1 MAEIKAFHLEE
12 VEVKK
17 NEEVLDAVTADM
29 CDDVVAGNASLH
41 RTINWTGAF
50 WVASGVP
57 ALVLFSMGAIA
68 ATVGKPAWLVWMIS
82 IGFGFIQAFTY
93 AEIAGLFPH
102 KTGGASVYG
111 AVAWVRYSKF
121 VAPLSIWCNWV
132 AWSPVLSIGSGL
144 AAGYILTAMFAP
156 DAAINTWQLTLL
168 DLGMLKEGLT
178 LRINATFVIG
188 AALLLL
194 VYFIQNGGIL
204 RSAKTTMVLGLAA
217 LIPLILIGLVP
228 LVTGDMPVDYFFPLS
243 PLAYDSVGNVVDGLW
258 DLNGW
263 VLMAGGLFIAA
274 WSTYGFETAVCYT
287 REFKDPKKDTFK
299 AIFYSGLLC
308 VAVFTLVP
316 LAFQGHLGLGQ
327 MVTPAVVDATG
338 AVTSAAV
345 YNGMLAPDIYSGMGV
360 AKALSD
366 ILGTSAFI
374 ANLVVVMLV
383 LALLLAIMTTMSGA
397 SRTLYQ
403 GSADGLLPKF
413 LSKVNENG
421 APVSAMWA
429 NMGVNLVLLMMSDY
443 MFLLAAANVS
453 YIIFNFLNLN
463 AGWIHRMD
471 RPDWERPYKA
481 PTILIVLGTFLAFV
495 NITVM
500 GLGANIWGAGTLM
513 SGLVMAGAVIPIFM
527 WRHYVVDKGVFPKEM
542 LEDMFLAT
550 DDNGK
555 SSKAGILPY
564 LALGAAVVIVYV
576 TSQIAS

>member
-1 MAEIKAFHLEE
+1 
-12 VEVKK
+12 
-17 NEEVLDAVTADM
+17 M

-82 IGFGFIQAFTY
+82 IGFGFLQAFTY

-188 AALLLL
+188 SALLLL

-217 LIPLILIGLVP
+217 LVPLILIGLVP

-243 PLAYDSVGNVVDGLW
+243 PLAYDSVGNVIDGLW

-316 LAFQGHLGLGQ
+316 LTFQGHLGLGQ
-327 MVTPAVVDATG
+327 LITPAVTDATV

-421 APVSAMWA
+421 APTSAMWA

-471 RPDWERPYKA
+471 RPGWERPYKE

-555 SSKAGILPY
+555 SSKAGVLPY
-564 LALGAAVVIVYV
+564 LALAAAVVIVYV

>member
-1 MAEIKAFHLEE
+1 MQKT
-12 VEVKK
+12 VEVI
-17 NEEVLDAVTADM
+17 DAITADVSN
-29 CDDVVAGNASLH
+29 DVVAGNASLH
-41 RTINWTGAF
+41 RTISWTGAF

-111 AVAWVRYSKF
+111 AVAWIRYSKF

-132 AWSPVLSIGSGL
+132 AWTPVLSIGSGL

-156 DAAINTWQLTLL
+156 DAAINTWQLSLL
-168 DLGMLKEGLT
+168 DLGMLKDGLT

-188 AALLLL
+188 SALLLL

-204 RSAKTTMVLGLAA
+204 RSARTTMILGVAA
-217 LIPLILIGLVP
+217 LIPLIMIGLVP
-228 LVTGDMPVDYFFPLS
+228 LITGDMPSEHFFPLS
-243 PLAYDSVGNVVDGLW
+243 PLAYDSVGNVIDGLW
-258 DLNGW
+258 NLDGW

-287 REFKDPKKDTFK
+287 REFKDPKTDTFK

-308 VAVFTLVP
+308 VGVFTLVP

-327 MVTPAVVDATG
+327 MITPAVTDAAG
-338 AVTSAAV
+338 NVTSAAV
-345 YNGMLAPDIYSGMGV
+345 YDGMLAPDIYSGMGV
-360 AKALSD
+360 AKALSG
-366 ILGTSAFI
+366 ILGNTAFI
-374 ANLVVVMLV
+374 ANLVVVMLI
-383 LALLLAIMTTMSGA
+383 LALLLSIMTTMSGA

-413 LSKVNENG
+413 LSKVNEHG
-421 APVSAMWA
+421 APTSAMWA
-429 NMGVNLVLLMMSDY
+429 NMIFNFILLMMSDY

-453 YIIFNFLNLN
+453 YVIFNFLNLN

-471 RPDWERPYKA
+471 RPNWDRPYKA

-495 NITVM
+495 NVTLM

-513 SGLVMAGAVIPIFM
+513 SGLVMAGLVFPIFI
-527 WRHYVVDKGVFPKEM
+527 WRHYIVDKGVLPKEM
-542 LEDMFLAT
+542 QEDMHL
-550 DDNGK
+550 DGHQ
-555 SSKAGILPY
+555 SSTAGVLPY
-564 LALGAAVVIVYV
+564 LALVAAGVIVYF
-576 TSQIAS
+576 TSHLAS

>member
-1 MAEIKAFHLEE
+1 MQKT
-12 VEVKK
+12 VEVT
-17 NEEVLDAVTADM
+17 DAITADVSN
-29 CDDVVAGNASLH
+29 DVVAGNASLH
-41 RTINWTGAF
+41 RTISWTGAF

-111 AVAWVRYSKF
+111 AVAWIRYSKF

-132 AWSPVLSIGSGL
+132 AWTPVLSIGSGL

-188 AALLLL
+188 SALLLL

-204 RSAKTTMVLGLAA
+204 RSARTTMILGVAA
-217 LIPLILIGLVP
+217 LIPLIMIGLVP
-228 LVTGDMPVDYFFPLS
+228 LITGDMPSEHFFPLS
-243 PLAYDSVGNVVDGLW
+243 PLAYDSVGNVIDGLW
-258 DLNGW
+258 NLDGW

-287 REFKDPKKDTFK
+287 REFKNPETDTFK

-308 VAVFTLVP
+308 VGVFTLVP

-327 MVTPAVVDATG
+327 LITPAVTDAAG
-338 AVTSAAV
+338 NVTSAAV
-345 YNGMLAPDIYSGMGV
+345 YDGMLAPDIYSGMGV
-360 AKALSD
+360 AKALSG
-366 ILGTSAFI
+366 ILGNTAFI
-374 ANLVVVMLV
+374 ANLVVVMLI
-383 LALLLAIMTTMSGA
+383 LALLLSIMTTMSGA

-413 LSKVNENG
+413 LSKVNEHG
-421 APVSAMWA
+421 APTSAMWA
-429 NMGVNLVLLMMSDY
+429 NMIFNFVLLMMSDY

-453 YIIFNFLNLN
+453 YVIFNFLNLN
-463 AGWIHRMD
+463 AGWIHRLD
-471 RPDWERPYKA
+471 RPNWERPYKA

-495 NITVM
+495 NVTLM

-513 SGLVMAGAVIPIFM
+513 SGLVMAGLVFPIFI
-527 WRHYVVDKGVFPKEM
+527 WRHYIVDKGVLPKEM
-542 LEDMFLAT
+542 QEDMLLDGDQKT
-550 DDNGK
+550 T
-555 SSKAGILPY
+555 AGVLPY
-564 LALGAAVVIVYV
+564 VALIVAGVIVYF
-576 TSQIAS
+576 TSHLAS

>member
-1 MAEIKAFHLEE
+1 VQKT
-12 VEVKK
+12 VEVT
-17 NEEVLDAVTADM
+17 DAITADVSN
-29 CDDVVAGNASLH
+29 DVVAGNASLH
-41 RTINWTGAF
+41 RTISWTGAF

-111 AVAWVRYSKF
+111 AVAWIRYSKF

-132 AWSPVLSIGSGL
+132 AWTPVLSIGSGL

-188 AALLLL
+188 SALLLL

-204 RSAKTTMVLGLAA
+204 RSARTTMILGVAA
-217 LIPLILIGLVP
+217 LIPLIMIGLVP
-228 LVTGDMPVDYFFPLS
+228 LITGDMPSEHFFPLS
-243 PLAYDSVGNVVDGLW
+243 PLAYDSVGNVIDGLW
-258 DLNGW
+258 NLDGW

-287 REFKDPKKDTFK
+287 REFKNPETDTFK

-308 VAVFTLVP
+308 VGVFTLVP

-327 MVTPAVVDATG
+327 MITPAVTDAAG
-338 AVTSAAV
+338 NATSAAV
-345 YNGMLAPDIYSGMGV
+345 YDGMLAPDIYSGMGV
-360 AKALSD
+360 AKALSG
-366 ILGTSAFI
+366 ILGNTAFI
-374 ANLVVVMLV
+374 ANLVVVMLI
-383 LALLLAIMTTMSGA
+383 LALLLSIMTTMSGA

-413 LSKVNENG
+413 LSKVNEHG
-421 APVSAMWA
+421 APTSAMWA
-429 NMGVNLVLLMMSDY
+429 NMIFNFVLLMMSDY

-453 YIIFNFLNLN
+453 YVIFNFLNLN

-471 RPDWERPYKA
+471 RPNWERPYKA

-495 NITVM
+495 NVTLM

-513 SGLVMAGAVIPIFM
+513 SGLVMAGLVFPIFI
-527 WRHYVVDKGVFPKEM
+527 WRHYIVDKGVLPKEM
-542 LEDMFLAT
+542 QEDMLLDGDQKT
-550 DDNGK
+550 T
-555 SSKAGILPY
+555 AGVLPY
-564 LALGAAVVIVYV
+564 FALIVAGVIVYF
-576 TSQIAS
+576 TSHLAS

>member
-1 MAEIKAFHLEE
+1 MQKT
-12 VEVKK
+12 VEVT
-17 NEEVLDAVTADM
+17 DAITADVSN
-29 CDDVVAGNASLH
+29 DVVAGNASLH
-41 RTINWTGAF
+41 RTISWTGAF

-111 AVAWVRYSKF
+111 AVAWIRYSKF

-132 AWSPVLSIGSGL
+132 AWTPVLSIGSGL

-188 AALLLL
+188 SALLLL

-204 RSAKTTMVLGLAA
+204 RSARTTMILGVAA
-217 LIPLILIGLVP
+217 LIPLIMIGLVP
-228 LVTGDMPVDYFFPLS
+228 LITGDMPSEHFFPLS
-243 PLAYDSVGNVVDGLW
+243 PLAYDSVGNVIDGLW
-258 DLNGW
+258 NLDGW

-287 REFKDPKKDTFK
+287 REFKDPKTDTFK

-308 VAVFTLVP
+308 VGVFTLVP

-327 MVTPAVVDATG
+327 MITPAVTDAAG
-338 AVTSAAV
+338 NVTTAAV
-345 YNGMLAPDIYSGMGV
+345 YDGMLAPDIYSGMGV
-360 AKALSD
+360 AKALSG
-366 ILGTSAFI
+366 ILGNTAFI
-374 ANLVVVMLV
+374 ANLVVVMLI
-383 LALLLAIMTTMSGA
+383 LALLLSIMTTMSGA

-413 LSKVNENG
+413 LSKVNEHG
-421 APVSAMWA
+421 APTSAMWA
-429 NMGVNLVLLMMSDY
+429 NMIFNFILLMMSDY

-453 YIIFNFLNLN
+453 YVIFNFLNLN

-471 RPDWERPYKA
+471 RPNWDRPYKA

-495 NITVM
+495 NVTLM

-513 SGLVMAGAVIPIFM
+513 SGLVMAGLVFPIFI
-527 WRHYVVDKGVFPKEM
+527 WRHYIVDKGVLPKEM
-542 LEDMFLAT
+542 QEDMHL
-550 DDNGK
+550 DGDE
-555 SSKAGILPY
+555 SSTAGVLPY
-564 LALGAAVVIVYV
+564 VALIAAGVIVYF
-576 TSQIAS
+576 TSHLAS

>member
-1 MAEIKAFHLEE
+1 MKE
-12 VEVKK
+12 

-82 IGFGFIQAFTY
+82 IGFGFVQAFTY

-178 LRINATFVIG
+178 LRINATFIIG
-188 AALLLL
+188 SALLLL
-194 VYFIQNGGIL
+194 VYMIQNGGIL

-217 LIPLILIGLVP
+217 LVPLILIGLVP
-228 LVTGDMPVDYFFPLS
+228 LVTGDMPVAHFFPLS
-243 PLAYDSVGNVVDGLW
+243 PLAYDSVGNVIDGLW

-327 MVTPAVVDATG
+327 MVTPAVVDAAG
-338 AVTSAAV
+338 AVTTPAV
-345 YNGMLAPDIYSGMGV
+345 YDGMLAPDIYSGMGV

-366 ILGTSAFI
+366 ILGSSAFI

-413 LSKVNENG
+413 LSKVNEHG
-421 APVSAMWA
+421 APTSAMWA
-429 NMGVNLVLLMMSDY
+429 NMGFNFVLLMMSDY

-481 PTILIVLGTFLAFV
+481 PTILIVLGTTLAFV

-542 LEDMFLAT
+542 LEDMYLAT
-550 DDNGK
+550 DDDGK
-555 SSKAGILPY
+555 SSKAGVLPY
-564 LALGAAVVIVYV
+564 LALTAAVVIVFV
-576 TSQIAS
+576 TSQLAS

>member
-1 MAEIKAFHLEE
+1 MKANT
-12 VEVKK
+12 VKK
-17 NEEVLDAVTADM
+17 SAVTADGFV
-29 CDDVVAGNASLH
+29 DAASGNASLQ
-41 RTINWTGAF
+41 RTISWTGAF

-82 IGFGFIQAFTY
+82 IGFGFVQAFTY
-93 AEIAGLFPH
+93 AEIAGLFPN

-111 AVAWVRYSKF
+111 AVAWVKYSKL

-132 AWSPVLSIGSGL
+132 AWTPVLSIGAGL
-144 AAGYILTAMFAP
+144 AAGYLLTAMFAP

-194 VYFIQNGGIL
+194 VYAIQNGGIL
-204 RSAKTTMVLGLAA
+204 RSAKTTMILGLSG
-217 LIPLILIGLVP
+217 LVPLMLIGLVP
-228 LVTGDMPVDYFFPLS
+228 LITGDMPVNNFFPLT
-243 PLAYDSVGNVVDGLW
+243 PLAYDTVGNVVDGEW
-258 DLNGW
+258 NVDGW

-327 MVTPAVVDATG
+327 LVTPAVTDASG
-338 AVTSAAV
+338 AVTAAAT
-345 YNGMLAPDIYSGMGV
+345 YDGMLAPDIYSGMGV
-360 AKALSD
+360 ASALAG
-366 ILGTSAFI
+366 ILGGSAFI
-374 ANLVVVMLV
+374 ANLLLVMLV

-403 GSADGLLPKF
+403 GSEDGLLPKF
-413 LSKVNENG
+413 LSRVNEHG
-421 APVSAMWA
+421 APTSAMWT
-429 NMGVNLVLLMMSDY
+429 NMGVNIVLLMMSDY
-443 MFLLAAANVS
+443 IFLLAAANVS

-463 AGWIHRMD
+463 SGWIHRMD
-471 RPDWERPYKA
+471 RPNWERPYKA
-481 PTILIVLGTFLAFV
+481 PTILIVLGTLLAFV
-495 NITVM
+495 NISLM

-513 SGLVMAGAVIPIFM
+513 SGLVMAAAVIPIFM
-527 WRHYVVDKGVFPKEM
+527 WRHYVTDKGQFPKAM
-542 LEDMFLAT
+542 LEDMHLDT
-550 DDNGK
+550 NEKGV
-555 SSKAGILPY
+555 STRAGVLPY
-564 LALGAAVVIVYV
+564 LTLAAGALIVYF
-576 TSQIAS
+576 TSTLAS

>member
-1 MAEIKAFHLEE
+1 MRKD
-12 VEVKK
+12 
-17 NEEVLDAVTADM
+17 EEVLAAVTADISS
-29 CDDVVAGNASLH
+29 DVASDHASLH
-41 RTINWTGAF
+41 RTISWTGAF

-57 ALVLFSMGAIA
+57 GLVLFSMGAIA

-156 DAAINTWQLTLL
+156 DAMINTWQLTLL

-178 LRINATFVIG
+178 VRINATFVIG

-194 VYFIQNGGIL
+194 VYAIQNGGIL
-204 RSAKTTMVLGLAA
+204 QSARTTMVLGLAA

-228 LVTGDMPVDYFFPLS
+228 LVTGDVPVNNFFPLS
-243 PLAYDSVGNVVDGLW
+243 PLAYDSVGHVVDGLW

-263 VLMAGGLFIAA
+263 ILMAGGLFIAA

-287 REFKDPKKDTFK
+287 REFKNPKTDTFK

-327 MVTPAVVDATG
+327 MITPAITDASG

-345 YNGMLAPDIYSGMGV
+345 YDGMLAPDIYSGMGV

-366 ILGTSAFI
+366 IIGHSAFI

-403 GSADGLLPKF
+403 GSVDGFLPRF
-413 LSKVNENG
+413 LSKVNANG
-421 APVSAMWA
+421 APTSAMWA
-429 NMGVNLVLLMMSDY
+429 NMGVNIILLMMSDY
-443 MFLLAAANVS
+443 MFVLAAANVS

-481 PTILIVLGTFLAFV
+481 PTILIVLGTLLAFV

-500 GLGANIWGAGTLM
+500 GLGANIWGAGTLK
-513 SGLVMAGAVIPIFM
+513 SGLVMAGLVIPIFM
-527 WRHYVVDKGVFPKEM
+527 WRHYVVDKGQFSKEL
-542 LEDMFLAT
+542 LEDMHLGT
-550 DDNGK
+550 GVVSEK
-555 SSKAGILPY
+555 SRAGILPY
-564 LALGAAVVIVYV
+564 LALAAAVGIVYF
-576 TSQIAS
+576 TSHLAS